1 MNSTSSEMKRLNI
14 ILILTCLLLVA
25 PFSIEG
31 ASTGYEIIE
40 LLGNKYY
47 VYTAKKGDSMF
58 GIARA
63 NGWDE
68 AELQRL
74 NPTVPSPIKKGTKIY
89 YPVDG
94 VTVVQAPTEE
104 KKIEDNMLSDLR
116 HEVKRGETV
125 YSISRLYDIPVETIY
140 KLNPKSRDGIK
151 AGETLLLR
159 KAQQKSEV
167 VAENGEHFYTIK
179 SGDTLYRV
187 AEENGVSVAA
197 IMQCNPGISDK
208 NFKYDTVIKI
218 PARGTGVEIVK
229 TKVEATQL
237 NAFTTH
243 CVAGGETWNSIARK
257 EGVDVELLKQANS
270 GIDKLK
276 KKQILIIPKV
286 ETITLSQTK
295 ESEDPRELTQ
305 EGIRD
310 IYEDVHN
317 VIDASPEEVVIKMA
331 ILADQ
336 PTSNK
341 DLEFIRGFLTGIDE
355 LKFKPFKIKF
365 KVIDGSKSQD
375 IVESQLN
382 EYAPMMVFITHDKEV
397 PAYISKY
404 ASDHKTLV
412 VNTFDVK
419 SEEYTTNPYF
429 IQFLTPSNYFNQS
442 IANNVYKKYSDYRL
456 ILVGEEDKN
465 DQLAQEL
472 KEVWPISK
480 VSSYVTMTAKTYS
493 SSDNDKC
500 IFYSYTTKKAEVSK
514 FLEEVIA
521 IRQEAP
527 LADYVVLGRPNW
539 VVYDTALKENLHR
552 ANTIIPSRFYI
563 DKKAGSAEQFQS
575 SFKEIFNRTPIK
587 SHPLYAG
594 VGYDVA
600 TYFIPAMAGAKGDIN
615 AISPSCSTL
624 QSEIDLKRVSNWGGF
639 INPPVY
645 LVHFTTYDTVDKIV
659 IE

>member
-1 MNSTSSEMKRLNI
+1 MKRLNI
-14 ILILTCLLLVA
+14 ILILTALLLVA
-25 PFSIEG
+25 PFTMEG
-31 ASTGYEIIE
+31 AATGYEIIE

-94 VTVVQAPTEE
+94 VTAVQAPAEE
-104 KKIEDNMLSDLR
+104 KKEEDKMLSDLR
-116 HEVKRGETV
+116 HEVKRGETI

-159 KAQQKSEV
+159 KAQQKSEA

-197 IMQCNPGISDK
+197 IMQCNPGISEK

-218 PARGTGVEIVK
+218 PARGTGIEIVK
-229 TKVEATQL
+229 TEVEATQL
-237 NAFTTH
+237 NSFTTH
-243 CVAGGETWNSIARK
+243 CVADGETWNSIARK

-270 GIDKLK
+270 HVEKLK

-286 ETITLSQTK
+286 ETVTLSQTT
-295 ESEDPRELTQ
+295 ESEDPRELTK

-317 VIDASPEEVVIKMA
+317 VIDAKPEEVVIKIA

-355 LKFKPFKIKF
+355 LKFKPYKINF
-365 KVIDGSKSQD
+365 KVIDGSKSQEV
-375 IVESQLN
+375 IESQLN
-382 EYAPMMVFITHDKEV
+382 EFAPLMVFITHDKEV
-397 PAYISKY
+397 PEYISKY

-442 IANNVYKKYSDYRL
+442 IANNVYQKYSSYRL
-456 ILVGEEDKN
+456 ILIGEEDAK

-472 KEVWPISK
+472 KEIWPISN
-480 VSSYVTMTAKTYS
+480 VSSYVTLTADAYS
-493 SSDNDKC
+493 SSDSDKC
-500 IFYSYTTKKAEVSK
+500 IFYSYSTKKAEVK
-514 FLEEVIA
+514 KTLEEVIA

-539 VVYDTALKENLHR
+539 VVYDTALKESLHQ

-563 DKKAGSAEQFQS
+563 DDKSGSAEQFQT

-594 VGYDVA
+594 VGYDMA

-645 LVHFTTYDTVDKIV
+645 LVHFTTYGTVDKIV